1 VARWAAANSLVIALG
16 DVSSRKGRGVV
27 TVAEAVHAA
36 SVSVMAKVAIM
47 AKMSLRIASYGSGP
61 GDGQ

>member
-1 VARWAAANSLVIALG
+1 MALG
-16 DVSSRKGRGVV
+16 DVSSRNGRGVVV
-27 TVAEAVHAA
+27 TVAEPVHAA

-47 AKMSLRIASYGSGP
+47 ATMSLRNASYGSGP